1 MVNQDILTTDS
12 LSAGSRVVAATL
24 PRIAPSVDVIT
35 DRAAFVGMESE
46 WNETVERASVAHP
59 FLRHEWL
66 RTWWDCFSA
75 GRRLQIVV
83 VRSAGRILAIAPL
96 MWETAWMYGV
106 PVRRLRLL
114 QNDHTPQADVI
125 VAERPQESYRA
136 IWQWLVDSSD
146 RWDVLQLSE
155 VLRASPT
162 LTALLTL
169 AADQDHATGVW
180 QSDDSPYVS
189 LGQTWD
195 AYFATLDPK
204 FRQNLRNRWSRL
216 TRLGAPTLEVLQ
228 DRSAIRGAC
237 AEAFHLEASGWKQA
251 AGTSIGSHPA
261 TYRFYTELIERTA
274 DRGWLRLLFLAIDG
288 RRIATAYSVC
298 YRDRLLFLK
307 TGYDPEFEKC
317 SPFRLLTLL
326 ALRDAFTTGLVE
338 VDFLGDAE
346 PWKLEWT
353 KTTRPHD
360 WIFIFGKTV
369 RGRLV
374 HQLKFRLK
382 PASQRWRD
390 A

>member
-1 MVNQDILTTDS
+1 MVNQDILATGS
-12 LSAGSRVVAATL
+12 LSVGSRIVAPTL

-35 DRAAFVGMESE
+35 DAAAFASMESE

-66 RTWWDCFSA
+66 RTWWNCFGAS
-75 GRRLQIVV
+75 RRLHIIV

-96 MWETAWMYGV
+96 MWDTSWMYGV

-136 IWQWLVDSSD
+136 IWQSLVDSSN
-146 RWDVLQLSE
+146 RWDVLQLSA
-155 VLRASPT
+155 VPRASPT
-162 LTALLTL
+162 LKTMLTL
-169 AADQDHATGVW
+169 AADQDHPTGVW
-180 QSDDSPYVS
+180 PSDDSPYVS
-189 LGQTWD
+189 IGHTWD

-216 TRLGAPTLEVLQ
+216 TMLGDPTLEVLQ
-228 DRSAIRGAC
+228 NRSAIREAC
-237 AEAFHLEASGWKQA
+237 DEAFRLEASGWKQA
-251 AGTSIGSHPA
+251 AGSSIGSDPA
-261 TYRFYTELIERTA
+261 TYRFYTELVERAA

-298 YRDRLLFLK
+298 YRNRLLFLK

-317 SPFRLLTLL
+317 SPFRLLTHL
-326 ALRDAFTTGLVE
+326 ALRDAFTTGLGE
-338 VDFLGDAE
+338 VDFLGNTE

-360 WIFIFGKTV
+360 WLFIFGKTI

-382 PASQRWRD
+382 PALQHRR
-390 A
+390 AA

>member
-1 MVNQDILTTDS
+1 
-12 LSAGSRVVAATL
+12 
-24 PRIAPSVDVIT
+24 
-35 DRAAFVGMESE
+35 
-46 WNETVERASVAHP
+46 
-59 FLRHEWL
+59 
-66 RTWWDCFSA
+66 
-75 GRRLQIVV
+75 
-83 VRSAGRILAIAPL
+83 
-96 MWETAWMYGV
+96 MYGV

-155 VLRASPT
+155 VPRASPT

-228 DRSAIRGAC
+228 DRSAIREAC
-237 AEAFHLEASGWKQA
+237 DEAFHLEASGWKQA
-251 AGTSIGSHPA
+251 AGTSIGSDPA
-261 TYRFYTELIERTA
+261 TYRFYTELVERAA
-274 DRGWLRLLFLAIDG
+274 DHGWLRLLFLAING

-317 SPFRLLTLL
+317 SPFRLLTHL
-326 ALRDAFTTGLVE
+326 ALRDAFTTGLAE
-338 VDFLGDAE
+338 VDFLGDTE

-360 WIFIFGKTV
+360 WLFIFGKTV